1 MSLILYFSP
10 LSAPSR
16 SVRTLLLL
24 SKAPF
29 QEKTVDLMK
38 GEHKAPEF
46 QRINPNESLP
56 AIVDGNVKLFESHA
70 ILKYIAIRRTMD
82 QYYPKVSCS
91 LILEYTKQS
100 KSGLLLGLE
109 FNRYGTCSFIRNL
122 VFLAS
127 YAKKYACSW

>member
-29 QEKTVDLMK
+29 NEKLVDLMK
-38 GEHKAPEF
+38 GEHKAPDF
-46 QRINPNESLP
+46 QKINPNESLP

-70 ILKYIAIRRTMD
+70 ILKYIALKRGMD
-82 QYYPKVSCS
+82 QFYPKVSYP
-91 LILEYTKQS
+91 LNLEYTKQS
-100 KSGLLLGLE
+100 QSRLLLGLE
-109 FNRYGTCSFIRNL
+109 FNRYVTCGLIRDI
-122 VFLAS
+122 VFPAS
-127 YAKKYACSW
+127 NDEKYACSS